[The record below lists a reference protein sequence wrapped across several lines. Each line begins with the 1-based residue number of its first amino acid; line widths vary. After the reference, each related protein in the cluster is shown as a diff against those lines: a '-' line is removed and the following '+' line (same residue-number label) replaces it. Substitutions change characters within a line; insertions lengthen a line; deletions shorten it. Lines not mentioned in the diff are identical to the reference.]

1 MRESI
6 GFIVESRVGEG
17 TLRKVF
23 GEDTLGKGTL
33 GKGKFFERRAKVN
46 GSVGRKK

>member
-23 GEDTLGKGTL
+23 GEDTLGKG
-33 GKGKFFERRAKVN
+33 KFFERRAKVN